1 MNKSDAYEGAHV
13 LELLEDAKNYNTYLV
28 NLLEASSKPGDR
40 VLDFGAGIGT
50 FAKILSDNGRDVI
63 CVEPDVLQNAVLQE
77 KGLSAHKD
85 LAEIPEN
92 QLDLIYSLNVLEH
105 IEDDIAVLR
114 LCRAR
119 IKPGGR
125 ILIYVPAFQVLYSSF
140 DRMLGHVRRY
150 SRAELSAK
158 VSGAGFLIE
167 QVCYADSLGF
177 FAAAV
182 FKIFGREDGNFSKK
196 MLVLYDR
203 LFFPLSRL
211 LDLLLSPF
219 LGKNLLVVARR
230 DQL

>member
-63 CVEPDVLQNAVLQE
+63 CVEPDELQNAVLQD

-125 ILIYVPAFQVLYSSF
+125 ILIYVPAFQILYSSF

-158 VSGAGFLIE
+158 VRTSA
-167 QVCYADSLGF
+167 
-177 FAAAV
+177 
-182 FKIFGREDGNFSKK
+182 KK
-196 MLVLYDR
+196 C
-203 LFFPLSRL
+203 
-211 LDLLLSPF
+211 
-219 LGKNLLVVARR
+219 
-230 DQL
+230 